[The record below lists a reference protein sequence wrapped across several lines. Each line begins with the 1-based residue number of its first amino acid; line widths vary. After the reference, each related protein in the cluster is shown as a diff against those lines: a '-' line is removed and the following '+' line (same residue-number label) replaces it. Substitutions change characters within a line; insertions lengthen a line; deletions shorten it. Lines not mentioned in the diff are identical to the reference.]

1 MIFELFEDTVKMAF
15 IVFCLY
21 AVFRAYVRVRQP
33 AWSMALERRRLAM
46 LSALVLAVL
55 AIKVTEDVL
64 GGESGPIDKAIL
76 VFIHAHVS
84 TAWTAAF
91 KAITLSGSA
100 SVLVPGIG
108 AITVILLFR
117 QHRHEAFLLA
127 ASALIGSGLVY
138 VVKAWVGRA
147 RPALWPSEWYA
158 GSSFPSGHT
167 LVVAATAAACVL
179 ATMRLRP
186 ACGTWAIGAAL
197 VWTVLVAL
205 SRLVLRVHWPTDVL
219 AAACI
224 GAAIPLVLSLA
235 LAFRH
240 DGSNRSSY

>member
-1 MIFELFEDTVKMAF
+1 MIFELFEDTVKMVF
-15 IVFCLY
+15 IVFCLHV
-21 AVFRAYVRVRQP
+21 VFRSYVRLRQP
-33 AWSMALERRRLAM
+33 AWSMVLEKRRLAI
-46 LSALVLAVL
+46 LLALVLAVL

-76 VFIHAHVS
+76 VFIHDHVP

-100 SVLVPGIG
+100 SVLGP
-108 AITVILLFR
+108 AITTVTVVLLFR
-117 QHRHEAFLLA
+117 HHRHEAVLLA

-138 VVKAWVGRA
+138 VVKAGVGRS
-147 RPALWPSEWYA
+147 RPTLWPSEWYA

-167 LVVAATAAACVL
+167 LVVAATAAAGVL
-179 ATMRLRP
+179 AMMRLRP
-186 ACGTWAIGAAL
+186 ASSTWAIGVAL
-197 VWTVLVAL
+197 AWTVLVAL
-205 SRLVLRVHWPTDVL
+205 SRLVLGVHWPTDVL

-240 DGSNRSSY
+240 DGSNRSTH

>member
-1 MIFELFEDTVKMAF
+1 MILELFEDTVKMVF
-15 IVFCLY
+15 IVLCLQG
-21 AVFRAYVRVRQP
+21 VLREYVRLRRP
-33 AWSMALERRRLAM
+33 AWSRALERRRLAILAALI
-46 LSALVLAVL
+46 LSVL

-76 VFIHAHVS
+76 VFIHAQVS

-100 SVLVPGIG
+100 SVLAPGI
-108 AITVILLFR
+108 AAVTVILLFR

-127 ASALIGSGLVY
+127 ASAAIGSGLVY
-138 VVKAWVGRA
+138 VVKAWVGRE

-197 VWTVLVAL
+197 VWTVLVGL
-205 SRLVLRVHWPTDVL
+205 SRLVLGVHWPTDVL

-224 GAAIPLVLSLA
+224 GAAIPLVLALV
-235 LAFRH
+235 LAFGQ
-240 DGSNRSSY
+240 DGSNRSTH

>member
-1 MIFELFEDTVKMAF
+1 MIFELFEDAVKLMF
-15 IVFCLY
+15 IVFCLQL
-21 AVFRAYVRVRQP
+21 VLGAYVRLQRP
-33 AWSMALERRRLAM
+33 AWSGALERRRVAILTVLI
-46 LSALVLAVL
+46 LSVL

-64 GGESGPIDKAIL
+64 GGDSSLIDKAIL

-84 TAWTAAF
+84 SSWTAAF

-100 SVLVPGIG
+100 SVLVP
-108 AITVILLFR
+108 AITTVTVILLFR

-138 VVKAWVGRA
+138 VVKAGVGRS

-167 LVVAATAAACVL
+167 LVVAATAAAGVL
-179 ATMRLRP
+179 AMMRLRP
-186 ACGTWAIGAAL
+186 ASSIWAIGVAMA
-197 VWTVLVAL
+197 WTVLVAL
-205 SRLVLRVHWPTDVL
+205 SRLVLGVHWPTDVL

-235 LAFRH
+235 LTFRH
-240 DGSNRSSY
+240 DGSDRSTH